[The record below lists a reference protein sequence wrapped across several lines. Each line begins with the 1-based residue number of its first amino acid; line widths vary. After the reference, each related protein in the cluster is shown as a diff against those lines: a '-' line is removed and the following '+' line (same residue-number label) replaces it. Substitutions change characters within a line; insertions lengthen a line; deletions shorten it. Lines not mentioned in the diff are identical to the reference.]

1 MRVRDVMPP
10 ELVCVRPDDSIRM
23 AADKLVEY
31 EHRALP
37 VVNDENRLVGI
48 ISEVDLLALLL
59 PDYVAQIDDL
69 SFLPGNFAPGRHT
82 FENVLCLPVSKAMR
96 TDIDQ
101 VTTEDEPVLEVIR
114 QMLKYHIRH
123 IPVLRDGK
131 LVGMLSSG
139 SLVRSLIRETGE
151 CP

>member
-10 ELVCVRPDDSIRM
+10 ELVCVRPDDTVRV
-23 AADKLVEY
+23 AADRLVEY

-37 VVNDENRLVGI
+37 VVNDAGRLVGI

-69 SFLPGNFAPGRHT
+69 SFLPEDFAPGRHS
-82 FENVLCLPVSKAMR
+82 FEDVRCLPVSKAMC
-96 TDIDQ
+96 TNTGQ
-101 VTTEDEPVLEVIR
+101 TTTEDEPVLEVIR
-114 QMLKYHIRH
+114 QMLKHRIPY

-139 SLVRSLIRETGE
+139 SLVRSIIRETQD